1 MTEDKPVYGYIFRG
15 VHVRLL
21 HRVIVQGFRGVCGY
35 SVPVTQRPCTH
46 HYL

>member
-21 HRVIVQGFRGVCGY
+21 HRLWCRVSGEFV
-35 SVPVTQRPCTH
+35 VTV
-46 HYL
+46 YL